1 VHRLR
6 SRTTALAAAAA
17 ALTAALALPSGAA
30 AARDRDVTVMSRN
43 LYLGADII
51 KAAGAPTPEAQAQAA
66 TEIFRIVRRTNFP
79 LRARAI
85 ASEIDRTAPDLIG
98 LQEVSLWRRTPDGV
112 TNDVKDARRVV
123 YDFLAILQRRLRA
136 RGLRY
141 RVEVVQ
147 QEADFEV
154 PTSEGYDLR
163 LTMRDVI
170 LRRTGRRARV
180 QVRRRLK
187 GNYTT
192 NLEVPIQG
200 QTVTSLRGWTA
211 VDARL
216 RGRSFRFV
224 NTHLEAFGA
233 QIRADQAGELVAG
246 PLAPASRPVILV
258 GDLNSDPRDA
268 SADGLAFRRVADAGF
283 VSAFDP
289 FPATS
294 GQSETLDNPVSTLRS
309 FIDHILSRPRLRTVR
324 SEVVG
329 DEPQDRI
336 GGLWPSDHAGVVAT
350 LRLPR

>member
-1 VHRLR
+1 VTRQQA
-6 SRTTALAAAAA
+6 SAAVCAATAL
-17 ALTAALALPSGAA
+17 ALALPAA
-30 AARDRDVTVMSRN
+30 ADAGGRPGRDVTVMSRN

-51 KAAGAPTPEAQAQAA
+51 AAAGSPTPEAQALAA
-66 TEIFRIVRRTNFP
+66 TRILGTVRQTNFP

-85 ASEIDRTAPDLIG
+85 AREIHRTEPDLIG
-98 LQEVSLWRRTPDGV
+98 LQEVALWRRTADGV
-112 TNDVKDARRVV
+112 TNDVKDARRVI
-123 YDFLAILQRRLRA
+123 YDFLASLQQRIRA

-141 RVEVVQ
+141 RAEVIQ

-154 PTSEGYDLR
+154 PTSEGFDLR

-192 NLEVPIQG
+192 NLSVPIQG

-224 NTHLEAFGA
+224 DTHLEAFGA
-233 QIRADQAGELVAG
+233 QIRADQAAELVAG
-246 PLAPASRPVILV
+246 PLRSSSRPIILA
-258 GDLNSDPRDA
+258 GDLNSDPQDA
-268 SADGLAFRRVADAGF
+268 SADGLAYRRIADAGF
-283 VSAFDP
+283 ANAFDP

-309 FIDHILSRPRLRTVR
+309 FIDHIVSRPSLRTVR

>member
-1 VHRLR
+1 MHRLR
-6 SRTTALAAAAA
+6 SRTIALAAAAA
-17 ALTAALALPSGAA
+17 ALTAALALPAGAA

-51 KAAGAPTPEAQAQAA
+51 AAAGSPTPEAQALAA
-66 TEIFRIVRRTNFP
+66 TRILRTVRQTNFP
-79 LRARAI
+79 LRAREI
-85 ASEIDRTAPDLIG
+85 AREIDRTEPDLVG
-98 LQEVSLWRRTPDGV
+98 LQEVSLWRRTADGV
-112 TNDVKDARRVV
+112 TNDVKDARRVI
-123 YDFLAILQRRLRA
+123 YDFLAILQRRIQA

-154 PTSEGYDLR
+154 PTSEGFDLR

-233 QIRADQAGELVAG
+233 QIRADQAAELVNG
-246 PLAPASRPVILV
+246 PLAAARRPVILV
-258 GDLNSDPRDA
+258 GDLNSDPQDA
-268 SADGLAFRRVADAGF
+268 SADGLAYRRVAEAGF
-283 VSAFDP
+283 VNAFSP

-309 FIDHILSRPRLRTVR
+309 FIDHIVSRPQLRTVR